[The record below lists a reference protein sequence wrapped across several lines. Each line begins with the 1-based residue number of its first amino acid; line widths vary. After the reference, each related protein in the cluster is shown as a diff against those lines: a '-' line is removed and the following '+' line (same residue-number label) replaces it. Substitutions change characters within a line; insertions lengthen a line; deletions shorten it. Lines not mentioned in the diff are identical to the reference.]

1 LAYRKS
7 AERGERERER
17 EREEGKA
24 TTTRGASEEKKGRN
38 Y

>member
-7 AERGERERER
+7 AEKGER